1 MFNYIS
7 TCVGPSVRPELG
19 ILGRLSWT
27 STDCKAENLKVQ
39 TIMQSGVVNK
49 LTKKSNAIWSWA
61 GAQIFSLL
69 VLGSWWVP
77 HVNLVGIV
85 GKQGSRQAWTR
96 KRLYPEMPAEEFVI
110 AAFLFHFGNLRFYFL
125 YLRWSPSS
133 GSNKIQ
139 YLATKFAIVRKI
151 KMSVP
156 IVSHVY

>member
-19 ILGRLSWT
+19 ILGRLPWT
-27 STDCKAENLKVQ
+27 STDCKAEGLKVQ

-85 GKQGSRQAWTR
+85 GKQGSRQSMNKEKAVSWNACWR
-96 KRLYPEMPAEEFVI
+96 VRYCRIFVS
-110 AAFLFHFGNLRFYFL
+110 FWQFKVLFSIFPLKSIIWIDFKMENHFVTWFRIRYNI
-125 YLRWSPSS
+125 WQPS
-133 GSNKIQ
+133 
-139 YLATKFAIVRKI
+139 L
-151 KMSVP
+151 P
-156 IVSHVY
+156 L

>member
-1 MFNYIS
+1 MCRAIS
-7 TCVGPSVRPELG
+7 
-19 ILGRLSWT
+19 
-27 STDCKAENLKVQ
+27 Q
-39 TIMQSGVVNK
+39 TRIRYPWQIIMDKYGLQGWVLESSDN
-49 LTKKSNAIWSWA
+49 NAIWSRKQTNKKKVVQS
-61 GAQIFSLL
+61 GGELELRSLVL
-69 VLGSWWVP
+69 AVLGSWWVP

-139 YLATKFAIVRKI
+139 YLATKFVIVRKI